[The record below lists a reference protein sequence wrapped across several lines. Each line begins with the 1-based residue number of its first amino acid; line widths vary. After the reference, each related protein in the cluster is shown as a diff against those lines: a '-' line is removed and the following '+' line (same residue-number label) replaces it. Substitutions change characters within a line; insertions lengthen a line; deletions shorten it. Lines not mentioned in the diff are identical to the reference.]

1 MHVNTWSGVASSLLS
16 FLLRTILGIAML
28 QYLYLYCRIL
38 ILSGDMDNVFI
49 LFLTVLKWII

>member
-28 QYLYLYCRIL
+28 HGQRFYFIFNCVEMDYL
-38 ILSGDMDNVFI
+38 MV
-49 LFLTVLKWII
+49 